1 MKSMLSAEQL
11 IELAYE
17 LFLESAAD
25 HLPPED
31 IVDVTLEFE
40 ERGTVESCPPS
51 NEWHNEVPAPYIPA
65 EWLEIWIG
73 LLDHQDEFCLLFA
86 KILVPKSGER
96 QQAIIHWKPT
106 L

>member
-1 MKSMLSAEQL
+1 MAILLSPEQL

-40 ERGTVESCPPS
+40 ERGAVESCPPG
-51 NEWHNEVPAPYIPA
+51 NEWLNEVAMPFIAE

-73 LLDHQDEFCLLFA
+73 LLDHQDEFCQLFA
-86 KILVPKSGER
+86 KILLPKSGER
-96 QQAIIHWKPT
+96 QRAIIHWKPA